1 MKSHLTRFNLK
12 IENMKNSI
20 LIALVVIT
28 AFTSCSSSKVYFSP
42 NIRQKVENSGTPL
55 SQLQYYIDRD
65 VEISREIIKGETKV
79 TSGVVRF
86 ENGKDL
92 NIITLKKNTPGVCTQ
107 VLADKVYISFE
118 VGEGK
123 YLTFGR
129 TKNGTDDDPY
139 RILANSW
146 IGDFGSINYEGK
158 KYFIHSGTEASILI
172 KTSEL
177 NRMDVNKRQMKGRI
191 VGSSQNI
198 SVPDTS
204 QH

>member
-1 MKSHLTRFNLK
+1 
-12 IENMKNSI
+12 MKNRL
-20 LIALVVIT
+20 LIALVIIT
-28 AFTSCSSSKVYFSP
+28 VFASCSSSKVYFSP
-42 NIRQKVENSGTPL
+42 NIRQKVENTGTSL

-65 VEISREIIKGETKV
+65 VEISREILKGETKV

-107 VLADKVYISFE
+107 ALADKVYISFE

-129 TKNGTDDDPY
+129 TKNSNDYDPY

-177 NRMDVNKRQMKGRI
+177 NKMEVNKRQMKGRI
-191 VGSSQNI
+191 VGSYQNT
-198 SVPDTS
+198 STPDSTKS
-204 QH
+204 GR

>member
-1 MKSHLTRFNLK
+1 
-12 IENMKNSI
+12 MKNNI
-20 LIALVVIT
+20 LIALVVII
-28 AFTSCSSSKVYFSP
+28 AFSSCSSSKVYFSP
-42 NIRQKVENSGTPL
+42 NIRQKVENTGTPL
-55 SQLQYYIDRD
+55 TLLQYYIDRD
-65 VEISREIIKGETKV
+65 VEISREILKGETKV

-107 VLADKVYISFE
+107 ALADKVYISFE

-129 TKNGTDDDPY
+129 TKNGNNEDPY

-158 KYFIHSGTEASILI
+158 KYFIHTGTEASILI

-177 NRMDVNKRQMKGRI
+177 NKLDINKRQMKGRV
-191 VGSSQNI
+191 VGSNQNI
-198 SVPDTS
+198 STPDSTH
-204 QH
+204 Q

>member
-1 MKSHLTRFNLK
+1 
-12 IENMKNSI
+12 MKNSI
-20 LIALVVIT
+20 LIALVIIT
-28 AFTSCSSSKVYFSP
+28 AFASCCSSKVYFSP
-42 NIRQKVENSGTPL
+42 NIRQKVENTGTPL
-55 SQLQYYIDRD
+55 TQLQYYIDRD
-65 VEISREIIKGETKV
+65 VEISREILKGETKV
-79 TSGVVRF
+79 TSGEVRV

-107 VLADKVYISFE
+107 ALADKVYISFE

-123 YLTFGR
+123 FLTFGR
-129 TKNGTDDDPY
+129 TKNGNDEDPY

-177 NRMDVNKRQMKGRI
+177 NKIDVNKRQMKGRV
-191 VGSSQNI
+191 VGSVQN
-198 SVPDTS
+198 VQTPDSTKS
-204 QH
+204 NK

>member
-1 MKSHLTRFNLK
+1 
-12 IENMKNSI
+12 MKNYI
-20 LIALVVIT
+20 LYALALIVV
-28 AFTSCSSSKVYFSP
+28 FTSCSSSKVYFSP
-42 NIRQKVENSGTPL
+42 NIRKKVENTGTPL

-65 VEISREIIKGETKV
+65 VEISREILKGETKV

-107 VLADKVYISFE
+107 ALADKVYISFE

-129 TKNGTDDDPY
+129 TKNGNDYDPY

-177 NRMDVNKRQMKGRI
+177 NKMEVNKRQMKGRV
-191 VGSSQNI
+191 VGAYQNV
-198 SVPDTS
+198 STTDST
-204 QH
+204 HH

>member
-1 MKSHLTRFNLK
+1 MRNK
-12 IENMKNSI
+12 I
-20 LIALVVIT
+20 LIALVIIT
-28 AFTSCSSSKVYFSP
+28 ALASCSSSKVYFSP
-42 NIRQKVENSGTPL
+42 NIRQKVENTGTPL

-65 VEISREIIKGETKV
+65 VEISREILKGETKV

-92 NIITLKKNTPGVCTQ
+92 NIITLKKNTPGVGTQ
-107 VLADKVYISFE
+107 ALTDKVYISFE

-129 TKNGTDDDPY
+129 TKNSNDYDPY

-177 NRMDVNKRQMKGRI
+177 NKMEVNKRQMKGRV
-191 VGSSQNI
+191 VGSYQNI
-198 SVPDTS
+198 STPDSTKS
-204 QH
+204 SR